1 MRQRSVFRLCVLL
14 LVIALAVP
22 NLALAQTNQNDDRD
36 RLWNG
41 MLIGAGIGTAVGM
54 LIAPPAFC
62 GGGHDTECAMIVRAT
77 FGLGSIAAGVGVGA
91 LVDGLQSRDGSAR
104 FGNSRAVRPRLSG
117 VQMTVR
123 F

>member
-1 MRQRSVFRLCVLL
+1 MRVAASVT
-14 LVIALAVP
+14 LAVP
-22 NLALAQTNQNDDRD
+22 NLALAQSSAAKDRD

-41 MLIGAGIGTAVGM
+41 MLIGAGIGAAVGM

-77 FGLGSIAAGVGVGA
+77 IGLGSIAAGVGIGA
-91 LVDGLQSRDGSAR
+91 LVDGLQRRDATLP
-104 FGNSRAVRPRLSG
+104 FGATRPRQPRLSG
-117 VQMTVR
+117 MQVSVR

>member
-1 MRQRSVFRLCVLL
+1 MRHRSACRLGALL
-14 LVIALAVP
+14 LVISLAVP
-22 NLALAQTNQNDDRD
+22 NLAIAQTNQNNDRD

-41 MLIGAGIGTAVGM
+41 MLIGAGIGAAVGM

-77 FGLGSIAAGVGVGA
+77 FGLGSIAAGVGIGA
-91 LVDGLQSRDGSAR
+91 LVDGLQSHDASMRLANG
-104 FGNSRAVRPRLSG
+104 RAMKPRLSG
-117 VQMTVR
+117 AQMTVR

>member
-1 MRQRSVFRLCVLL
+1 MRHRSVFRLCAFV

-22 NLALAQTNQNDDRD
+22 TMALAQTNQNNDRD

-41 MLIGAGIGTAVGM
+41 MLIGAGIGAAVGM
-54 LIAPPAFC
+54 LLAPPAFC

-77 FGLGSIAAGVGVGA
+77 LGLGSIAAGFGIGA
-91 LVDGLQSRDGSAR
+91 LVDGLQSRDASMR
-104 FGNSRAVRPRLSG
+104 FGNSRVVKPRLSG

>member
-1 MRQRSVFRLCVLL
+1 MRHRSVLRLCALL
-14 LVIALAVP
+14 LVIMLAAP
-22 NLALAQTNQNDDRD
+22 TLARAQINQSDDHD

-41 MLIGAGIGTAVGM
+41 MLIGAGIGAAIGM
-54 LIAPPAFC
+54 LVAPPALC

-77 FGLGSIAAGVGVGA
+77 LGFGSIAAGVGIGA
-91 LVDGLQSRDGSAR
+91 LVDGLQSRDASMR
-104 FGNSRAVRPRLSG
+104 FVHGRVVKPRLSG